1 MPVASRKALPSG
13 LREAAML
20 ASLFGAYELLRM
32 LGRSAVDDAV
42 DRGQWI
48 VRWQASLGLPSE
60 AWAQGLVMPQEGL
73 VAAVNTYYV
82 FVHFPGTAMFLVW
95 MWRRH
100 RHQYEY
106 FRNVLVALTVAGLLL
121 HALLPVAPPRLL
133 PESGFVD
140 TMAVVGPTAYGDG
153 PAASLAN
160 QYAAFPSL
168 HVGWAL
174 VVAYGVL
181 RVSASRI
188 RWLLVLH
195 PATTVV
201 VVVVSANHYW
211 ADAAAAAALLAA
223 AVLTPALA
231 RAACRR
237 LPGATPCRSALA

>member
-1 MPVASRKALPSG
+1 MSVAPRNALSTG
-13 LREAAML
+13 LHEVALL

-32 LGRSAVDDAV
+32 LGRSAVADAV
-42 DRGQWI
+42 ERGWWI
-48 VRWQASLGLPSE
+48 VRWQETIGLPSQS
-60 AWAQGLVMPQEGL
+60 WAQGLVLPHQGL
-73 VAAVNTYYV
+73 LASSNVYYV
-82 FVHFPGTAMFLVW
+82 IVHFPATAVFLVW

-100 RHQYEY
+100 RHRYEY
-106 FRNVLVALTVAGLLL
+106 FRNVLVALTLVGLLL

-133 PESGFVD
+133 PGSAFVD
-140 TMAVVGPTAYGDG
+140 TMAVIGPTAYGDG

-181 RVSASRI
+181 QASTSRL

-195 PATTVV
+195 PATTTVV
-201 VVVVSANHYW
+201 VVVTANHYW
-211 ADAAAAAALLAA
+211 VDAAAAAAMLAA

-231 RAACRR
+231 RSACRR
-237 LPGATPCRSALA
+237 LPGAPCRSALA